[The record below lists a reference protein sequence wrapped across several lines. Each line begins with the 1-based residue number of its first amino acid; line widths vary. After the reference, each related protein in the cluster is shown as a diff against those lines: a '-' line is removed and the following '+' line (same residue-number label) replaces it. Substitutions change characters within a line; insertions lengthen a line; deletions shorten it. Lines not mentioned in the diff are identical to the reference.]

1 MSSHVTVLRGILSE
15 GTVSFHA
22 VFAKAFKSIPVG
34 VFLSQSYFWQ
44 ENRKYKSEKIH
55 LEIDGK
61 QFFTKTAKDWF
72 DETGLTTDQQQKVRS
87 ILCTASVLEERLVGN
102 PAKMYYHIDFEALVS
117 AINNYLIS
125 GVSSSTDRR
134 GWNVFK
140 EQTKRGKAKKRVG
153 NKPIL
158 SLGLNPKLES
168 DLNPSLESDK
178 IPSSPILESLDS
190 FESEGE
196 RTPTPAPSN
205 QNLQSQKNESGLVAP
220 GRDDFDERYYA
231 EKSRRT
237 KAKFWFNPE
246 TVEAQKPP
254 SPNSAP
260 PPSPHNLGFCGTCA
274 GAGKRNG
281 ICCADCEGSGNQKF
295 EVTAIASPT
304 DLPGVTLVEASDFSE
319 FKSDA
324 MNEEKN
330 GVWKFPPAPTQTNN
344 PLRYDQCPLPKN
356 ANELKWRMEEYF
368 KQHSEDWRLLLDNA
382 RVNWSEEKIAQT
394 TLEYCLY

>member
-34 VFLSQSYFWQ
+34 VFLSQSFFWQ

-87 ILCTASVLEERLVGN
+87 ILCTARVLEERLVGN
-102 PAKMYYHIDFEALVS
+102 PAKMFYHIDFEALVS
-117 AINNYLIS
+117 VINQYLVSGIS
-125 GVSSSTDRR
+125 ASSDRR
-134 GWNVFK
+134 GGNIFK
-140 EQTKRGKAKKRVG
+140 EQTKRGKAKNRVG

-196 RTPTPAPSN
+196 GTPPAPNPS
-205 QNLQSQKNESGLVAP
+205 NLQSQKKESGLVAP
-220 GRDDFDERYYA
+220 A
-231 EKSRRT
+231 EPLRLSKDQIDYLQSEARKE
-237 KAKFWFNPE
+237 KA
-246 TVEAQKPP
+246 PP
-254 SPNSAP
+254 VAP
-260 PPSPHNLGFCGTCA
+260 PPP
-274 GAGKRNG
+274 R
-281 ICCADCEGSGNQKF
+281 
-295 EVTAIASPT
+295 
-304 DLPGVTLVEASDFSE
+304 
-319 FKSDA
+319 
-324 MNEEKN
+324 
-330 GVWKFPPAPTQTNN
+330 
-344 PLRYDQCPLPKN
+344 R
-356 ANELKWRMEEYF
+356 R
-368 KQHSEDWRLLLDNA
+368 
-382 RVNWSEEKIAQT
+382 
-394 TLEYCLY
+394 